1 MKLNLLKTAVYVLIA
16 VVLVVGLVAFFT
28 KPKSAVYVRNMPK
41 VPKPTQAATSGYWS
55 PPSTPQPTE
64 NTPPTEFPPTF
75 GQIAEYFGNQN
86 PNPAVLANGKGVNW
100 GFGGPGNFWWYP
112 QAKCT
117 SNWECGYG
125 TCNASGFCV

>member
-1 MKLNLLKTAVYVLIA
+1 MKLNAMKIAVWVIIV
-16 VVLVVGLVAFFT
+16 VVLVVGLVALFT
-28 KPKSAVYVRNMPK
+28 KPKSAVYVRK
-41 VPKPTQAATSGYWS
+41 VPKPTQAATSGYWA

-75 GQIAEYFGNQN
+75 GQIAEYFSNQN
-86 PNPAVLANGKGVNW
+86 QNPAVLPNGKGVNW
-100 GFGGPGNFWWYP
+100 GFGSPGDFWWYP